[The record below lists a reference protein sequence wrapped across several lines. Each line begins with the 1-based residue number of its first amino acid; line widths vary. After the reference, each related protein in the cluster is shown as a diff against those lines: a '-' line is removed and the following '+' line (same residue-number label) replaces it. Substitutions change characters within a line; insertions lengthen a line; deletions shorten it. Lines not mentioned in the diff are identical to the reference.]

1 MLNAGID
8 IGTLWT
14 KAVVLED
21 NKILG
26 WSLSLTGESCTAA
39 AEDTLQKALEPS
51 GASINDIVSVIATG
65 AGQTE
70 VCGDTARPPLAH
82 GQATDVVC
90 VARGIKFLNPDS
102 SGVID
107 MGGEST
113 LAVKLDEKGRVADY
127 TRNDKCAAG
136 TGIFL
141 DAMGKVMGVEMEE
154 MGPFSLKSAAEVNI
168 SSMCVVF
175 AESEVVSL
183 VHRQTPKEDI
193 ISGIH
198 KSIATRIFGLV
209 NRIGLN
215 GDNMAIG
222 GLARNVGILYWI
234 EEMMKKKLIVPE
246 NPQIV
251 SALGAAVVASES
263 ARKRR
268 KK

>member
-39 AEDTLQKALEPS
+39 AEDTLQKALEKS
-51 GASINDIVSVIATG
+51 GASINDIGSIIATG
-65 AGQTE
+65 AGQNE
-70 VCGDTARPPLAH
+70 VFGDTSRRTIAH
-82 GQATDVVC
+82 GRATDVVC
-90 VARGIKFLNPDS
+90 AARGIKFLNPDAK
-102 SGVID
+102 GVID

-113 LAVKLDEKGRVADY
+113 LAVKLDKKGQVADY

-141 DAMGKVMGVEMEE
+141 DAMGKVMGVGMEE
-154 MGPFSLKSAAEVNI
+154 MGPFSLKSSAEVNI
-168 SSMCVVF
+168 TSMCVVF

-193 ISGIH
+193 INGIH

-215 GDNMAIG
+215 SSNIAIG
-222 GLARNVGILYWI
+222 GLARNIGILSCLKK
-234 EEMMKKKLIVPE
+234 MMNGKLSVPE

-251 SALGAAVVASES
+251 SALGAAIVASES
-263 ARKRR
+263 A
-268 KK
+268 